1 MLPSEK
7 CYKSNAKNL
16 WKLITLKMMNADL
29 PSLLCHSPSV
39 EWVAWGRW
47 LMNKSLFLNN
57 VKSESGLRLCSSSLN
72 LFPRESFVWVNKQNS
87 ICVYLKTMR
96 CGTALQ
102 LLSAPGNDDKQ
113 VALFQVAL
121 DHLVHVLPRHLA
133 LLRVLLG
140 EQTWAL
146 SLQWQCGC
154 TNLFLNWGMV
164 STHRDN
170 SPLLSQSW
178 SVK

>member
-1 MLPSEK
+1 
-7 CYKSNAKNL
+7 
-16 WKLITLKMMNADL
+16 
-29 PSLLCHSPSV
+29 
-39 EWVAWGRW
+39 
-47 LMNKSLFLNN
+47 
-57 VKSESGLRLCSSSLN
+57 
-72 LFPRESFVWVNKQNS
+72 
-87 ICVYLKTMR
+87 MR

-146 SLQWQCGC
+146 SLQ
-154 TNLFLNWGMV
+154 
-164 STHRDN
+164 
-170 SPLLSQSW
+170 
-178 SVK
+178 